1 MTDGIS
7 IKVAG
12 VCVEGQTFAEAT
24 HEPGLSFLAAKF
36 DGILGMAFPTISVLG
51 VNPVFNNMIDQGIVE
66 EPIFSF
72 WINRL
77 VKGAPLNE
85 ITDNVINQLMGSN
98 FSQFTSHKVLF
109 HANVCSN
116 SFTYNYQSVIVISFS
131 LSQSYHIKRCS
142 MNISK
147 RFFITI

>member
-1 MTDGIS
+1 LTDGIS

-51 VNPVFNNMIDQGIVE
+51 VNPVFNNMIEQGIVE

-77 VKGAPLNE
+77 AE
-85 ITDNVINQLMGSN
+85 DNVINQLLESN
-98 FSQFTSHKVLF
+98 FSQLASHKVHF
-109 HANVCSN
+109 HTNVCSS
-116 SFTYNYQSVIVISFS
+116 SFACNYQSVIVISFS

-142 MNISK
+142 LNIS
-147 RFFITI
+147 

>member
-1 MTDGIS
+1 MTDVIS

-85 ITDNVINQLMGSN
+85 ITDNVINQLMESN
-98 FSQFTSHKVLF
+98 FSQFTSHKVHF
-109 HANVCSN
+109 HTNVCSS
-116 SFTYNYQSVIVISFS
+116 SFAYNYRSVIVISFS

-142 MNISK
+142 LNISW
-147 RFFITI
+147 RYFITV

>member
-1 MTDGIS
+1 LTDGIS
-7 IKVAG
+7 LKVAG

-51 VNPVFNNMIDQGIVE
+51 VNPVFNNMIEQGIVE

-77 VKGAPLNE
+77 VKGAPLNG
-85 ITDNVINQLMGSN
+85 NHG
-98 FSQFTSHKVLF
+98 
-109 HANVCSN
+109 
-116 SFTYNYQSVIVISFS
+116 
-131 LSQSYHIKRCS
+131 
-142 MNISK
+142 
-147 RFFITI
+147 